1 MLELD
6 SRYDNVKDH
15 ELSRNPVLQTCSYR
29 LILIMNSLKNIIR
42 RCHQQ
47 QEKSLRQ
54 RKTIVKPALYKN
66 YPYHFTVH
74 CARGHA
80 IRVHELEQAE
90 ISFMPIGHAPD
101 YDHAPK
107 DFGGD
112 RFLKRQRT
120 RDWTPRRWYASWGIQ
135 VYTGTPSGRD
145 GAHWHDIYFKY
156 DAICTA
162 PDAVFNCIEALMNSV
177 AKPLLTLTKSGGLRF
192 SCRVLNYL
200 HPNTDE
206 AKQYIQK
213 HVPTSE
219 DPEHRDVL
227 LKIFG
232 EAGYS
237 RWDARYE
244 ILSGDLLA
252 PPTITKDV
260 LFAPI
265 NLLRDALHESAL
277 SSNQPSTVN
286 TSDDIEVRPPFPGI
300 GLPPT
305 DEKILAIRENKLS
318 PLAIKRPSPVLRK
331 SVHKDSSQ
339 EIRTL
344 HVIEHDEKTGWLSAI
359 KASGAYLHFSE
370 TSISKDILDAWKINW
385 QETALGNFAKALLNA
400 LESGSELYENPVR
413 RVHMAIQAFQEQEE
427 TLIQQM
433 NEEEPNQTLWHQLKH
448 FFQHYQRNADAPM
461 VWDDNILRFWLPSTL
476 DTAKVLPNKVKNG
489 NSKPWLAGNRVFQI
503 RTSIYSLHEILNY
516 ENNWDELELSEI
528 MQHFLR
534 GILAEIERD
543 PNIQHVLVSNQRV
556 SEQIGNIASK
566 ENVNC
571 ISHIKRAINAEGIG
585 KAFESADVIWIVG
598 APYWPPHLIWKQA
611 QILFGNDTEP
621 LSYDVKF
628 TPYGYKDER
637 IQNLY
642 EQNIVGI
649 LTHLIGRAGL
659 DCFSNKT
666 VVLLTGIPLPGI
678 TDRPETLLFDWEDFE
693 IAGRLDKLAET
704 ITIRER
710 FEEERANLTVESGRE
725 KVEQV
730 LGVSRSQANR
740 ILMKLRGGKRPTMQE
755 QIHTLL
761 SDGEKKTAELVS
773 VIEGHPNAVKNEL
786 KRLVEMGEIV
796 KVRRAVY
803 ALPPRIETEDT
814 FRKK

>member
-1 MLELD
+1 
-6 SRYDNVKDH
+6 
-15 ELSRNPVLQTCSYR
+15 
-29 LILIMNSLKNIIR
+29 MNSLRNIIR

-80 IRVHELEQAE
+80 VRLYELEQAE
-90 ISFMPIGHAPD
+90 ISFMPIGHAPE
-101 YDHAPK
+101 YDHAPA
-107 DFGGD
+107 DYGGE

-120 RDWTPRRWYASWGIQ
+120 RDWPPRRWYASWGIQ
-135 VYTGTPSGRD
+135 VYTGMPSGRD
-145 GAHWHDIYFKY
+145 DAQWHDINFKY
-156 DAICTA
+156 DAIYAA
-162 PDAVFNCIEALMNSV
+162 PDAVSTCIEALINSV
-177 AKPLLTLTKSGGLRF
+177 ENPLLTLTKSGGLRF

-200 HPNTDE
+200 HPNTDK
-206 AKQYIQK
+206 AKQYIHK
-213 HVPTSE
+213 YVPTRE
-219 DPEHRDVL
+219 DPKHRDVFLEL
-227 LKIFG
+227 LG
-232 EAGYS
+232 EEGYS

-244 ILSGDLLA
+244 ILLGDLLE
-252 PPTITKDV
+252 PPIITKDV

-265 NLLRDALHESAL
+265 NLLRDALHDPVP
-277 SSNQPSTVN
+277 SSNQTSTLDS
-286 TSDDIEVRPPFPGI
+286 SDDTETQPPLPGP
-300 GLPPT
+300 GLPI
-305 DEKILAIRENKLS
+305 DEKILAIRESKLS
-318 PLAIKRPSPVLRK
+318 PLAIKRSSPVLRK
-331 SVHKDSSQ
+331 SAREDLQQ
-339 EIRTL
+339 EIRPL
-344 HVIEHDEKTGWLSAI
+344 HVIEHDEQTGWLCAVDT
-359 KASGAYLHFSE
+359 SGASVHFRE
-370 TSISKDILDAWKINW
+370 TSISKDILEAWETNW

-400 LESGSELYENPVR
+400 LESRRDPYENPVR
-413 RVHMAIQAFQEQEE
+413 RVRMATQAFKGQEE

-433 NEEEPNQTLWHQLKH
+433 NEEDPNQTLWSQLKH
-448 FFQHYQRNADAPM
+448 FFQHYQRDADAPM
-461 VWDDNILRFWLPSTL
+461 VWDDNVLQFWLPSTL
-476 DTAKVLPNKVKNG
+476 DVEKALPNEEKNS
-489 NSKPWLAGNRVFQI
+489 NSKPWLAGNQVFQL
-503 RTSIYSLHEILNY
+503 RTSIYSVHEILNY
-516 ENNWDELELSEI
+516 ENNWDELELSVI
-528 MQHFLR
+528 AQYFFR
-534 GILAEIERD
+534 GIYAEIESD
-543 PNIQHVLVSNQRV
+543 PNVQHVLVSNLRV
-556 SEQIGNIASK
+556 HELMGNLALK
-566 ENVNC
+566 ENIHC
-571 ISHIKRAINAEGIG
+571 ISHIKRVINAKPIG

-598 APYWPPHLIWKQA
+598 PPYWPPHLMWKQA

-628 TPYGYKDER
+628 NPYGYKDER
-637 IQNLY
+637 IQSLY

-649 LTHLIGRAGL
+649 LTHLIGRARL
-659 DCFSNKT
+659 DRFSNKT

-693 IAGRLDKLAET
+693 IAGRLDRLAET
-704 ITIRER
+704 IAIRER

-755 QIHTLL
+755 QIHILL

-803 ALPPRIETEDT
+803 ALPSE
-814 FRKK
+814 